1 MADFQSSS
9 EVFLNWFRSEAG
21 GSFHS
26 SLAITDLRSRNAGR
40 GIIATAPIPADTE
53 LFTIPRRS
61 IISVE
66 NSSLSKKLPQIFT
79 TLKDAAAEDNAHDED
94 EISLPDPWFDLILVM
109 IYEYLQGTCSPWKPY
124 FEVLPSTFNT
134 LMFWSEAEL
143 SELQASAVKDKIGRE
158 SAEEMFATKILPTIK
173 QHSDVFYPANTP
185 HLSDQD
191 LITLSHRMGSMIMA
205 YAFDLETENKPTDPN
220 ASDDGW
226 EEDHEGLLSMGMV
239 PMADMLN
246 ADAEFNAHL
255 DHGAETLTM
264 SSLRPIAAGEEV
276 LNYYGALPNS
286 DLLRRYGYT
295 SVQHARHDVV
305 EVSWDLI
312 HAVIAKRFVGQALG
326 APDEEEMEDSF
337 VLELESGEPDETGV
351 NTSSAQFTGFPEEL
365 QVQVYQTI
373 APALGIDTGKKTG
386 KEERNRLDRALFEVM
401 IAVLQERLTMYA
413 TTVQQDEELL
423 RRQDVQGRLRMAVDI
438 RIGEKR
444 LLTEALGF
452 AQNYVKGLDQAPVQ
466 QEDGERPAKKQRR

>member
-9 EVFLNWFRSEAG
+9 EVFLNWFRSQAN
-21 GSFHS
+21 GSFNP
-26 SLAITDLRSRNAGR
+26 SLSLTDLRSRNAGR

-66 NSSLSKKLPQIFT
+66 NSSLSKKLPQILT
-79 TLKDAAAEDNAHDED
+79 TLKEAAAEDNDHDED
-94 EISLPDPWFDLILVM
+94 EISLPDPWFDLILAM
-109 IYEYLQGTCSPWKPY
+109 IYEYLQGSASPWKPY
-124 FEVLPSTFNT
+124 FEVLPSNFNT
-134 LMFWSEAEL
+134 LMFWSESEL

-158 SAEEMFATKILPTIK
+158 SAEEMFTTKILPTIK
-173 QHSDVFYPANTP
+173 QHSDIFYAPNTP

-191 LITLSHRMGSMIMA
+191 LIALSHRMGSMIMA
-205 YAFDLETENKPTDPN
+205 YAFDLETDNGPTNPN

-226 EEDHEGLLSMGMV
+226 EEDREGMLSMGMV

-255 DHGAETLTM
+255 DHGPETLTM
-264 SSLRPIAAGEEV
+264 TSLRPIAVGEEV

-295 SVQHARHDVV
+295 SAKHARYDVV

-312 HAVIAKRFVGQALG
+312 HSIIVKRFVGQALG

-337 VLELESGEPDETGV
+337 VIEQESGEPDETGI
-351 NTSSAQFTGFPEEL
+351 NTSQAQFTGFPEEL

-373 APALGIDTGKKTG
+373 APALGIDTGKKTS
-386 KEERNRLDRALFEVM
+386 KEDRNRLDRALFEVM
-401 IAVLQERLTMYA
+401 IVVLQERVVMYA

-423 RRQDVQGRLRMAVDI
+423 SRNDVQGRLRMAIDI

-444 LLTEALGF
+444 LLTEALQF
-452 AQNYVKGLDQAPVQ
+452 AQNYVNGLGEVVPQ